1 MISFTD
7 YQIEQAN
14 LNNDAMKSDFVPG
27 FFDFSYLFTQDRES
41 YIENDYYY
49 DNKAIRQNI
58 FLKSITN
65 FHSSI
70 FISIEVELDKANPER
85 YQNDEGFLISAPI
98 GQLDNDGL
106 KKRTLIK
113 CKDLIEKD
121 IYQLSLKFIPDRKGQ
136 FTGLIFPTA
145 NNASVYSSWSA
156 CQVIDKGAGFIQL
169 ALSLSSK
176 RPNFSD
182 AKITLRFDPSLV
194 EVGAE

>member
-1 MISFTD
+1 MISFTN

-14 LNNDAMKSDFVPG
+14 LNNGAMKSDFVPG

-49 DNKAIRQNI
+49 ANRVIRQNI
-58 FLKSITN
+58 FLESITS

-70 FISIEVELDKANPER
+70 FISVEVELDKANPER
-85 YQNDEGFLISAPI
+85 YQDDEGLLITAPI

-106 KKRTLIK
+106 KKKTLIR

-136 FTGLIFPTA
+136 FTGLVFPTA
-145 NNASVYSSWSA
+145 DNASVYSSWSA
-156 CQVIDKGAGFIQL
+156 CQVINEGADFIQV

-194 EVGAE
+194 KAGVE